1 MKMIFVYSGKL
12 SLVNRLLVCHCAVK
26 VTTDVDDDDDDVV
39 VMRYQTC
46 PVKHSAAEPHPDL

>member
-1 MKMIFVYSGKL
+1 MIFVYSGKL
-12 SLVNRLLVCHCAVK
+12 SLGNRLLVCHCAVK